1 MSQGIIDQLTSAFKV
16 YSANPNAAKQA
27 VAAAAQGQPIGPK
40 GLAAAAALQQ
50 APQAQAPAPQG
61 TVMQHL
67 AQQQGIMGQLPAMQ
81 GQLPPAQP
89 QPEPEMGMAGGGLVS
104 FAQGGVIPPDVL
116 EAIQEH
122 FAQGGAVRGF
132 PTGGSLQALSKM
144 IPDAPGYYESGDI
157 LSREDEKLMQELLRE
172 QDTATRARLEEEAAR
187 RGLRGER
194 SSPSAYQQ
202 RAGMVSDQ
210 PEPTQ
215 GRATPKSIQG
225 LSEADS
231 ATEMERLNRRLKW
244 QNLDKSV
251 GYELPKEPP
260 PAKAPRGMDTSKLS
274 KEAREFLSREIPQ
287 AEKLAVPEAES
298 LATKLGKAGRIAGK
312 FGRVL
317 GPVGVAMGAW
327 DMYDTLGSP
336 QFRDQYVEDWK
347 EYMPSWMGGKAA
359 PQEEAKEVA
368 TPPRDEDYS
377 DIMRGEAGE
386 LFPSAGLGSLKQE
399 GKQAGKQEPTTGA
412 SVTPRAEPTPEA
424 KKAGYSTPEEQ
435 TIKTNS
441 QAAPAATETS
451 PQGASS
457 LMPGESYGIPSI
469 GGLGDYAKMLDE
481 ARGLSDAKMSDA
493 QNTRLKEMKTGAME
507 DKWLGALM
515 GMISGT
521 FGSSSPYLGQ
531 AIGEGGIQALSA
543 YQQGARGEADI
554 ARKAYD
560 IYGEEEKAPQLEH
573 ARNVD
578 TILKLLQQKAEM
590 GSAER
595 IAAGKGGM
603 SLGEKMLLQDR
614 KDAAAKERAEL
625 MSGKTNAAIEHAALQ
640 QAVADYN
647 AARDKGENPNFDQIL
662 TKARVQYGLTPL
674 GLGGGELGGG
684 GLGGGLTVTRQG
696 VRQ

>member
-1 MSQGIIDQLTSAFKV
+1 MSQGIVDQLTSAFKV

-50 APQAQAPAPQG
+50 APQAQTPAPQG

-132 PTGGSLQALSKM
+132 AGGNTVDAAPHL
-144 IPDAPGYYESGDI
+144 IPSSWVDAFESMMSPSPGRPRDVV
-157 LSREDEKLMQELLRE
+157 EKE
-172 QDTATRARLEEEAAR
+172 RLEEKDKAAR
-187 RGLRGER
+187 TPPSAVETAIKSFL
-194 SSPSAYQQ
+194 SPS
-202 RAGMVSDQ
+202 
-210 PEPTQ
+210 P
-215 GRATPKSIQG
+215 GRARNAPEEVKEEKDTASSDKTSLG
-225 LSEADS
+225 V
-231 ATEMERLNRRLKW
+231 TEQQM
-244 QNLDKSV
+244 
-251 GYELPKEPP
+251 
-260 PAKAPRGMDTSKLS
+260 AK
-274 KEAREFLSREIPQ
+274 
-287 AEKLAVPEAES
+287 V
-298 LATKLGKAGRIAGK
+298 
-312 FGRVL
+312 
-317 GPVGVAMGAW
+317 
-327 DMYDTLGSP
+327 
-336 QFRDQYVEDWK
+336 
-347 EYMPSWMGGKAA
+347 
-359 PQEEAKEVA
+359 
-368 TPPRDEDYS
+368 
-377 DIMRGEAGE
+377 
-386 LFPSAGLGSLKQE
+386 FPSAGLGSLKQE

-412 SVTPRAEPTPEA
+412 SVTPRAVPNPEA
-424 KKAGYSTPEEQ
+424 KEAGYTPPEEQ

-441 QAAPAATETS
+441 QATPASTEAS

-457 LMPGESYGIPSI
+457 LMPGESYGIPSLE
-469 GGLGDYAKMLDE
+469 GQVKMLDE
-481 ARGLSDAKMSDA
+481 LRGLSNAKMSDA
-493 QNTRLKEMKTGAME
+493 QAKRLEEMQTGAKE

-521 FGSSSPYLGQ
+521 LGSSSPYLGQ
-531 AIGEGGIQALSA
+531 AIGTGGIQALSA
-543 YQQGARGEADI
+543 YQQGAKEEADI

-590 GSAER
+590 ASEERRAANRGRMPFEERWALDREKGIEAEKR
-595 IAAGKGGM
+595 AA
-603 SLGEKMLLQDR
+603 LV
-614 KDAAAKERAEL
+614 
-625 MSGKTNAAIEHAALQ
+625 SGKTNAAIEHAALQ